1 MNSFKASLLAAAL
14 LAAAPLAAQ
23 AESDFDTGNGTPL
36 TASANLDFRV
46 TIPKVLLL
54 QVGADDAS
62 ISTIEF
68 DMTGAPTTVGNGTA
82 VAGTGGNEGG
92 GRVTARV
99 LGNNGNVTLSSITTG
114 ALTNADGDTISYN
127 QIAATSNNAALA
139 PPALADNATTN
150 TTLTAV
156 NKVVN
161 QTAQWTY
168 SYRNQTVVAPGVYGA
183 GAAGNGR
190 VTYTASMP

>member
-1 MNSFKASLLAAAL
+1 MKLLKASLLVAAM
-14 LAAAPLAAQ
+14 AAPIAAH
-23 AESDFDTGNGTPL
+23 AEATSTSGNGSPL
-36 TASANLDFRV
+36 TASARLDFRV

-54 QVGADDAS
+54 QVGTDDAT
-62 ISTIEF
+62 INTIEF
-68 DMTGAPTTVGNGTA
+68 DLTGAPTSVGDGSA
-82 VAGTGGNEGG
+82 VAGTGGDLGG

-114 ALTNADGDTISYN
+114 ALTNANGDTISYS
-127 QIAATSNNAALA
+127 QIAAVSNNTALA

-168 SYRNQTVVAPGVYGA
+168 SYRNQNVVAPGVYGS
-183 GAAGNGR
+183 GATGNGR